1 MRRFAGHAIFAL
13 SQSKAPDG
21 HILAIAHKDPA
32 EHVRSQ
38 AYFWL
43 AQMGDERAQ
52 GDITAAL
59 KSESS
64 DDVREEIVFALSQL
78 EDTADE
84 ALIAVVRGDFSRA
97 VKKQALFRLGQ
108 SGSPEAMAYFDEAL
122 K

>member
-1 MRRFAGHAIFAL
+1 LSAETGSRKFTYTYRYLSGNPVRRFAGHAIFAL

-59 KSESS
+59 KS
-64 DDVREEIVFALSQL
+64 
-78 EDTADE
+78 
-84 ALIAVVRGDFSRA
+84 
-97 VKKQALFRLGQ
+97 
-108 SGSPEAMAYFDEAL
+108 
-122 K
+122 

>member
-1 MRRFAGHAIFAL
+1 MRRFAGHAIF
-13 SQSKAPDG
+13 
-21 HILAIAHKDPA
+21 
-32 EHVRSQ
+32 
-38 AYFWL
+38 
-43 AQMGDERAQ
+43 

-108 SGSPEAMAYFDEAL
+108 SGSPEAMKYFDEAL

>member
-1 MRRFAGHAIFAL
+1 
-13 SQSKAPDG
+13 
-21 HILAIAHKDPA
+21 
-32 EHVRSQ
+32 VRSQ
-38 AYFWL
+38 PYFWL

-84 ALIAVVRGDFSRA
+84 ALIAVVRVDFSRA

-108 SGSPEAMAYFDEAL
+108 SGSPAMAYFNEA
-122 K
+122 